1 MINRG
6 KAVKDFAGA
15 ADSMNELLAKRQGK
29 DSLIA
34 SLVNDPKP
42 KRVLTDLASMV
53 HDVRQVAA
61 DIAEVRGTVGG
72 LIKAPTLDENLT
84 ALLEGARRSWIL
96 RTVMQS
102 AVNTGQEGGTPRSN
116 ENYMAD
122 QRFEVE
128 RPEEV
133 LVGCG

>member
-1 MINRG
+1 MISRG

-72 LIKAPTLDENLT
+72 LIKAP
-84 ALLEGARRSWIL
+84 RST
-96 RTVMQS
+96 RT
-102 AVNTGQEGGTPRSN
+102 
-116 ENYMAD
+116 
-122 QRFEVE
+122 
-128 RPEEV
+128 
-133 LVGCG
+133 

>member
-84 ALLEGARRSWIL
+84 ALPEGARRS
-96 RTVMQS
+96 
-102 AVNTGQEGGTPRSN
+102 
-116 ENYMAD
+116 
-122 QRFEVE
+122 
-128 RPEEV
+128 
-133 LVGCG
+133 

>member
-1 MINRG
+1 MISRG

-34 SLVNDPKP
+34 SLVNNPKP

-72 LIKAPTLDENLT
+72 LINA
-84 ALLEGARRSWIL
+84 
-96 RTVMQS
+96 
-102 AVNTGQEGGTPRSN
+102 PRST
-116 ENYMAD
+116 
-122 QRFEVE
+122 RT
-128 RPEEV
+128 
-133 LVGCG
+133 

>member
-1 MINRG
+1 M
-6 KAVKDFAGA
+6 A
-15 ADSMNELLAKRQGK
+15 ASNEERKSQELLAKRQGK
-29 DSLIA
+29 DRLIA
-34 SLVNDPKP
+34 NLVNGPKP
-42 KRVLTDLASMV
+42 TRVLTDLASMV

-84 ALLEGARRSWIL
+84 ALLEGARRSWIV
-96 RTVMQS
+96 RTVIQS
-102 AVNTGQEGGTPRSN
+102 AVNTGPEGGTPRSN
-116 ENYMAD
+116 ENSMAD
-122 QRFEVE
+122 QRVEVE

>member
-1 MINRG
+1 MISRG

-84 ALLEGARRSWIL
+84 ALLEGARRSWIFA
-96 RTVMQS
+96 R
-102 AVNTGQEGGTPRSN
+102 
-116 ENYMAD
+116 
-122 QRFEVE
+122 
-128 RPEEV
+128 
-133 LVGCG
+133 

>member
-1 MINRG
+1 M
-6 KAVKDFAGA
+6 A
-15 ADSMNELLAKRQGK
+15 ASNEERKSQELLAKRQGK

-34 SLVNDPKP
+34 NLVNDPKP

-84 ALLEGARRSWIL
+84 ALLEGARRSWIFA
-96 RTVMQS
+96 R
-102 AVNTGQEGGTPRSN
+102 
-116 ENYMAD
+116 
-122 QRFEVE
+122 
-128 RPEEV
+128 
-133 LVGCG
+133 

>member
-72 LIKAPTLDENLT
+72 LIKAP
-84 ALLEGARRSWIL
+84 RST
-96 RTVMQS
+96 RT
-102 AVNTGQEGGTPRSN
+102 
-116 ENYMAD
+116 
-122 QRFEVE
+122 
-128 RPEEV
+128 
-133 LVGCG
+133 